1 MATGMMVQNAVIA
14 LGLLAF
20 ISFILGLVAAH
31 VRAKIRHRTE
41 VQKELIAKFTSAEE
55 LGAFLNSDAG
65 KLLISGTREEPKW
78 PARPVDEQIGVAI
91 GWGVIVLS
99 VGVAVLYVSGLTL
112 PGAVISALGGAML
125 FNALLRL
132 GWYAFAKKRAA

>member
-1 MATGMMVQNAVIA
+1 MMVQNAVIA
-14 LGLLAF
+14 LGMLAF
-20 ISFILGLVAAH
+20 VAFILGLVAAH

-65 KLLISGTREEPKW
+65 KLLISGTKEEPKW
-78 PARPVDEQIGVAI
+78 GPPPRPVDEQIGIAI

-99 VGVAVLYVSGLTL
+99 IGVAVLYVGGLSL
-112 PGAVISALGGAML
+112 PGAVLSALGGAML

-132 GWYAFAKKRAA
+132 GLYAFAKKRAT